1 MINKIYLK
9 IFEILINIIDYQ
21 NKKKII
27 NFLKKNL
34 ENTFL
39 KVLDVGAHKGET
51 VNFFLKNFKID
62 KIYAFEPNRDLYLDL
77 KKKYKFKNKK
87 IKLFNFGLGA
97 KNEIKTLNIM
107 IDSSSS
113 TINQINQNTSY
124 YKKKKKIL
132 SLFSLNKDFIKKK
145 QKTKIIKLSKIILD
159 NNIDRINVLKIDTEG
174 YEYNILKG
182 INSIDFKKIDFI
194 YFEHHYD
201 LMIKKK
207 YKFSD
212 INFLLNKNKFYKK
225 YKLKM
230 SYRKS
235 FEYVYEN
242 SEK

>member
-1 MINKIYLK
+1 
-9 IFEILINIIDYQ
+9 
-21 NKKKII
+21 
-27 NFLKKNL
+27 
-34 ENTFL
+34 
-39 KVLDVGAHKGET
+39 
-51 VNFFLKNFKID
+51 
-62 KIYAFEPNRDLYLDL
+62 
-77 KKKYKFKNKK
+77 
-87 IKLFNFGLGA
+87 
-97 KNEIKTLNIM
+97 M